1 MAELRIAQVGCGGM
15 GLRHMYGEIELQRVH
30 GTLDLVALCDFNRS
44 AADHVASVA
53 EEGLGRRPNVYT
65 SFDEMVEKEKDLDAV
80 DIVTD
85 VGTHHKVALKAFDA
99 GLHVAVEKPL
109 GVTVRACHSMIDA
122 AERAGKVLSV
132 SENYRR
138 DPLNRLVRAVLDSGA
153 IGDRRLMLNILVWGT
168 QVMPHTTAWRHLKS
182 RGGYL
187 LDYGVHE
194 TDLFLYFMG
203 EVDTVHAETHLWEK
217 ERYSTKDP
225 LHQSMVQFYGHRVKE
240 EIERSDTVTTD
251 SEDMVAAVIR
261 FKSGAMGHFAM
272 SIAAPGE
279 RTHED
284 IIYCSGG
291 SVKLGGSRSGRPSQ
305 ITRSGEEASL
315 AESDVLDLVPDFEL
329 NDLTAPFFGDKRR
342 LTSYDMT
349 FPEIDRTLLALELQD
364 MAESVIDGREPEIP
378 GQVGLDAVA
387 LVYAILE
394 SGHLGAPVS
403 FADVAADRV
412 NAYQQDANEAAG
424 L

>member
-1 MAELRIAQVGCGGM
+1 MAKLNIAQVGCGGM
-15 GLRHMYGEIELQRVH
+15 GLRHMYGEIELQRIH
-30 GTLDLVALCDFNRS
+30 GTFDLIALCDFNES
-44 AADHVASVA
+44 AANHVANVA
-53 EEGLGRRPNVYT
+53 EKGLGRRPKVYT
-65 SFDEMVEKEKDLDAV
+65 NFDEMVDKEKNLDAV

-85 VGTHHKVALKAFDA
+85 VGTHHTIALKAFDA

-109 GVTVRACHSMIDA
+109 GVTVRACREMINA
-122 AERAGKVLSV
+122 AKRAGKVLSV

-138 DPLNRLVRAVLDSGA
+138 DPLNRLMRALLDSGA
-153 IGDRRLMLNILVWGT
+153 IGERRLMLNILTWGT
-168 QVMPHTTAWRHLKS
+168 QVMPHTTAWRHLKN

-225 LHQSMVQFYGHRVKE
+225 IGATMAKYYRHRVKE
-240 EIERSDTVTTD
+240 DVERNEKVQTD

-261 FKSGAMGHFAM
+261 FKSGAIGHFAM

-279 RTHED
+279 RTSNE

-291 SVKLGGSRSGRPSQ
+291 SVKLGGSRSGNPSKV
-305 ITRSGEEASL
+305 TLPGETAP
-315 AESDVLDLVPDFEL
+315 LDDKKILEMVPDFEL
-329 NDLTAPFFGDKRR
+329 NDLTASFFKDNRK

-349 FPEIDRTLLALELQD
+349 FPEADRTLLALELQD

-387 LVYAILE
+387 LVYSILE
-394 SGHLGAPVS
+394 SGHQGGPVS
-403 FADVAADRV
+403 FADVAKDQI
-412 NAYQQDANEAAG
+412 NAYQTEANETAG